1 METGYLQATETCVAC
16 DMRVAAGGVKPSPSP
31 CKESPERVAVW
42 RLLSKARVFQM
53 VKLEPRG
60 TESPVVSQVAA
71 GIPETQTSL
80 RALQG
85 STANAIKENTTRAP
99 PPPSTPFLPTMK
111 TEPALPLSLMLRRE
125 MESRQSWT
133 FLLLVTR
140 SLWVPVSRAFKA
152 EARTLS
158 SQPGTEALGSQSQ

>member
-42 RLLSKARVFQM
+42 RLLSKARA
-53 VKLEPRG
+53 ESRG

-85 STANAIKENTTRAP
+85 STANAIKENRTRAP
-99 PPPSTPFLPTMK
+99 HPHPVPTHN
-111 TEPALPLSLMLRRE
+111 EN
-125 MESRQSWT
+125 
-133 FLLLVTR
+133 
-140 SLWVPVSRAFKA
+140 
-152 EARTLS
+152 
-158 SQPGTEALGSQSQ
+158 

>member
-1 METGYLQATETCVAC
+1 M
-16 DMRVAAGGVKPSPSP
+16 AAGGVKPSPSP

-53 VKLEPRG
+53 VKLESRG

-80 RALQG
+80 GALQD

-99 PPPSTPFLPTMK
+99 PPPRPPPPFLPTMR
-111 TEPALPLSLMLRRE
+111 TEPALPLSLMLGRE
-125 MESRQSWT
+125 MESRQSWAS
-133 FLLLVTR
+133 LLLVAR